1 MIDALDG
8 HLLLFSPKN
17 GPARRVS
24 WVGEN
29 RGIWLK
35 NANFTNLTLA
45 KNGVCLH
52 MFYQLF
58 FNSLNAWLS
67 PEHHRS
73 GGHAFV

>member
-29 RGIWLK
+29 RGRLK
-35 NANFTNLTLA
+35 NVNFTNLNLA
-45 KNGVCLH
+45 KNGIRLH
-52 MFYQLF
+52 IFYQLF

-73 GGHAFV
+73 GGHPLV

>member
-1 MIDALDG
+1 MIVALDG

-17 GPARRVS
+17 GPTRRVS

-35 NANFTNLTLA
+35 NVNFTNLTLA
-45 KNGVCLH
+45 KNLVSKH
-52 MFYQLF
+52 IFYQLF

-73 GGHAFV
+73 GGHMLV